1 MNQRT
6 TPAPSEQTVEPADWS
21 AIWESEGLL
30 CGWFATLLSAEL
42 DEATLARYR
51 RGEAQPLLNLL
62 RDEHGLV
69 DEVAR
74 VDRALSQL
82 LMFTTPQLELAADFA
97 ELFLADARSGAPPY
111 ASLYADEAGRFHGA
125 AAERMEARLAEA
137 GYAVRREVGEP
148 ADHLAIMLDYLARR
162 LLSLSEAKGEGED
175 VGSSEALRLDTRGFL
190 AEELCLWLPRLVE
203 RSAAPT
209 TASDFYPAV
218 LALTAAYLETLREA
232 L

>member
-1 MNQRT
+1 MSQQT
-6 TPAPSEQTVEPADWS
+6 TPAPSEQTAEPADWS
-21 AIWESEGLL
+21 AIWESESLL
-30 CGWFATLLSAEL
+30 CGWLATLLSAEL

-51 RGEAQPLLNLL
+51 RGEARPLLNLL

-74 VDRALSQL
+74 VDRALSKL
-82 LMFTTPQLELAADFA
+82 VMFTTPQLELAADFA

-111 ASLYADEAGRFHGA
+111 ASLYADEAGCFHGA
-125 AAERMEARLAEA
+125 PAERMEARLAQA
-137 GYAVRREVGEP
+137 GYVVRRDVGEP

-162 LLSLSEAKGEGED
+162 LLNLSEAKGGEG
-175 VGSSEALRLDTRGFL
+175 EALRLDTRAFL
-190 AEELCLWLPRLVE
+190 TEELCPWLPRFVA

-209 TASDFYPAV
+209 TASDLYPAV
-218 LALTAAYLETLREA
+218 LALTVAYLETLSEA

>member
-1 MNQRT
+1 MSLQT
-6 TPAPSEQTVEPADWS
+6 TPASSEQTAEPADWS
-21 AIWESEGLL
+21 AIWESESLL
-30 CGWFATLLSAEL
+30 CRWLATLLSAEL

-51 RGEAQPLLNLL
+51 RGEARPLLNLL
-62 RDEHGLV
+62 RDEHGLA

-74 VDRALSQL
+74 VDRALSTL
-82 LMFTTPQLELAADFA
+82 VMFTTPQLELAADFA

-111 ASLYADEAGRFHGA
+111 ASLYAEETGRFHGA
-125 AAERMEARLAEA
+125 PAERMEARLAEA
-137 GYAVRREVGEP
+137 GYAIPREVGEP

-162 LLSLSEAKGEGED
+162 LMTLAEAEGD
-175 VGSSEALRLDTRGFL
+175 KREALSTDTRTFL
-190 AEELCLWLPRLVE
+190 ERELCPWLPRLVA
-203 RSAAPT
+203 RSATPT